1 MQFIVLIFLQP
12 VLFHVVFM
20 SSLSG
25 VVRAVMVFA
34 HGFLSTQKW
43 ELAAWSCLG
52 PACLPVDQFPVSLA
66 PWCLA

>member
-20 SSLSG
+20 SNLSG
-25 VVRAVMVFA
+25 VVRAVTVFA

-43 ELAAWSCLG
+43 ELAAWG
-52 PACLPVDQFPVSLA
+52 QPVCQWISSLC
-66 PWCLA
+66 P